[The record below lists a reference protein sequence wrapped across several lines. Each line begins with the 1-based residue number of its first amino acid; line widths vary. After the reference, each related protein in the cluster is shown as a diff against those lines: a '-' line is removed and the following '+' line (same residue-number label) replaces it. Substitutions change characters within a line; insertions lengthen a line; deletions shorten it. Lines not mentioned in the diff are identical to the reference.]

1 MFLCRLA
8 QYWMSFRADTDRPPS
23 RWCESHLASCPDCR
37 RAAEATAQLTRR
49 LERTAGGLRR
59 PVPPFLASRIIT
71 AVRATPPR
79 ASQALRIA
87 WPRVAWTL
95 GAAMLV
101 LLAGV
106 ASWSWKSG
114 DLKPANSTTQVAQNA
129 LDLAA
134 NLPFRLP
141 DGAHLLAYGARLD
154 EPLEREWQRV
164 VADAQSAA
172 RSLAAAFVPETA
184 IEF

>member
-1 MFLCRLA
+1 
-8 QYWMSFRADTDRPPS
+8 MSFRADTDRPPS
-23 RWCESHLASCPDCR
+23 HWCERHLASCPACR
-37 RAAEATAQLTRR
+37 RAGRVNVQLARH
-49 LERTAGGLRR
+49 LERTAMGLRR
-59 PVPPFLASRIIT
+59 PVPPFLASRILT
-71 AVRATPPR
+71 AVRATPAP

-87 WPRVAWTL
+87 WTRVAWTL

-106 ASWSWKSG
+106 ASWPWKPG
-114 DLKPANSTTQVAQNA
+114 DLRPANATTQVARNA
-129 LDLAA
+129 LDLAT

-141 DGAHLLAYGARLD
+141 DGARLLAYGAKLD

-184 IEF
+184 LEF